1 MDNQAPTDLIPSSY
15 LIGSLDRGLAALSYF
30 IAQPEMSFTDF
41 RQACGLDK
49 ASAKRILFTLEHNG
63 LVRFSPRRKTYRLGL
78 RLFELGTVA
87 GENLVLLQVA
97 REYMESVVNQINE
110 TVILA
115 QRIGNEQVYL
125 HKIEGVGTVHLT
137 TLIGHRRPL
146 HYGLGKTIL
155 AYLCNGDLEDC
166 LPGDLPPYTLH
177 TLSQRETFVQDVKA
191 VRERGY
197 AIDEEEFVEG
207 VVGIGFPIFV
217 NKREI
222 FGLVGVVGPISRMTC
237 EKRELVV
244 QLLLK
249 VSRTIS
255 LRLDEY
261 LNDN

>member
-1 MDNQAPTDLIPSSY
+1 MNAQAPPDLIPSGY
-15 LIGSLDRGLAALSYF
+15 LIGSLDRGLAALSQF

-63 LVRFSPRRKTYRLGL
+63 LVKFNPSRKTYRLGL

-87 GENLVLLQVA
+87 GENLVLLKVA
-97 REYMESVVNQINE
+97 RDYMESVVNQINE

-115 QRIGNEQVYL
+115 QRIGNQQVYL

-155 AYLCNGDLEDC
+155 AYLCDDDMADC
-166 LPGDLPPYTLH
+166 LPDQLPPYTPH
-177 TLSQRETFVQDVKA
+177 TLSERETFLRDVKA
-191 VRERGY
+191 TRERGY

-207 VVGIGFPIFV
+207 VIGIGFPIFV
-217 NKREI
+217 NQRDI

-244 QLLLK
+244 HLLRK
-249 VSRTIS
+249 VSQTIS